1 MSNRFLFWILGLFFA
16 VAVTLTGIRVF
27 VAQDYPVLIEEPSE
41 ELLDDEDGAEEIM
54 MGEDVF
60 DVSQEGSVL
69 IDSDSVQE

>member
-1 MSNRFLFWILGLFFA
+1 M
-16 VAVTLTGIRVF
+16 
-27 VAQDYPVLIEEPSE
+27 AQDYPVLIEEPSE